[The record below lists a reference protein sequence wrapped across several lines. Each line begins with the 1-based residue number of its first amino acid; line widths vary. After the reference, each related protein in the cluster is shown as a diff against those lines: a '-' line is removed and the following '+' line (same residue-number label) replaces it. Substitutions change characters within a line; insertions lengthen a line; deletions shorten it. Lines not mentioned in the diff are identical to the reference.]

1 MTFQP
6 DDTDWKIIDKLRT
19 EYVPNNAI
27 ASELGV
33 SEGMVRQRI
42 KRLKENHILTIRAL
56 INPDVLEN
64 KQLATVAVN
73 VTESQLLGEKALE
86 ISELAGV
93 LHVKI
98 VSGQFDL
105 FVEVLLDSNRG
116 LVTFLTE
123 ILSQVKGISATQS
136 FITLRSINKYV

>member
-1 MTFQP
+1 MNSHP
-6 DDTDWKIIDKLRT
+6 DATDWKIIEILREGHVT
-19 EYVPNNAI
+19 NNAI
-27 ASELGV
+27 AGELGV

-42 KRLKENHILTIRAL
+42 KRLKDNHILKVRAL

-64 KQLATVAVN
+64 KQLATIAVN
-73 VTESQLLGEKALE
+73 VMESRLLDKKAKE
-86 ISELAGV
+86 ISKLEGV

-123 ILSQVKGISATQS
+123 ILSRVQGISATQS
-136 FITLRSINKYV
+136 FITLKSFNKYV